1 MLLKYILYLV
11 DFQSKVEVSKIL
23 VDETSKK
30 VQVTEAT
37 PSSLDIS
44 CKPPLKKGKNTC
56 VVGNNLKINP
66 EIQETNRILTLNTTA
81 TTKNNSLNASR

>member
-56 VVGNNLKINP
+56 VGNILKINP